1 MSVPRDLI
9 GLQRKIEAYRQVQRD
24 TISQLYGVASAL
36 LSSDEPTLTRTLRQL
51 NQFGYDVDRLQFV
64 AKDEVELLG
73 RFRQDYDQFVEIVT
87 HGVEMIRAGRAAE
100 AREMQA
106 IQAAP
111 LADRLE
117 RLTNQLVNK
126 AEADMVA
133 GIETS
138 RQVYENS
145 QRIIIAFGLGSIL
158 LALALGYTISW
169 SLIGPVKQI
178 EAQLKQVAAGD
189 FTHSVDVINRDEL
202 GTLGADVNKMSE
214 KLGQLYQQL
223 HRRTDDLSESLQ
235 QQTATADVLKVIS
248 RSTFDLQKVLNTLV
262 ASTAE
267 LCRAE
272 RVTIFLPHG
281 DTYKRGREPRRLRS
295 GHRLSRPASTRC

>member
-1 MSVPRDLI
+1 
-9 GLQRKIEAYRQVQRD
+9 
-24 TISQLYGVASAL
+24 
-36 LSSDEPTLTRTLRQL
+36 
-51 NQFGYDVDRLQFV
+51 
-64 AKDEVELLG
+64 
-73 RFRQDYDQFVEIVT
+73 RQDYDRFVEIVT

-145 QRIIIAFGLGSIL
+145 QRIIIAFALGSII

-169 SLIGPVKQI
+169 SLISPVKQI

-189 FTHSVDVINRDEL
+189 FTHRVDVINRDEL
-202 GTLGADVNKMSE
+202 GALAVDVNKMSE

-223 HRRTDDLSESLQ
+223 RERTEDVENLNHQLEQRVADQVGEIERMSRLRRFLPPQVADLIVASGSEKQLDSHRREITALFCDLRGFTGFTES
-235 QQTATADVLKVIS
+235 AD
-248 RSTFDLQKVLNTLV
+248 
-262 ASTAE
+262 AE
-267 LCRAE
+267 DVMAL
-272 RVTIFLPHG
+272 
-281 DTYKRGREPRRLRS
+281 LRDY
-295 GHRLSRPASTRC
+295 HAA